1 MTIKKLILAICPL
14 VLVMGLVSGCN
25 TVKGAGQDVSDTGKT
40 ISNAASAA
48 TPR

>member
-1 MTIKKLILAICPL
+1 MKKLILAICPL

-25 TVKGAGQDVSDTGKT
+25 TVKGAGEDVSQTGQSV
-40 ISNAASAA
+40 SNAAVAA